1 MLSKGKKTLNFV
13 EHLKSDKFGVIIKN
27 DYLCACACARGA
39 RSEGGVLM
47 YDFQK
52 ADMWK
57 RISAWLFDFIVICMT
72 IVGIAWLLSL
82 ALRYDFHY
90 ANYEASYDKY
100 ELEYGVSLDL
110 SAEDFE
116 KLTDEQLEVYR
127 EIDKKIQEDP
137 QVIGTYTVLVNLVL
151 TITAL
156 SLLLGHF
163 AVGFMIPF
171 FFGNGQTLGKKIF
184 GIGVMRFDGVKISN
198 FQLFVRSIF
207 GKCIIETL
215 VPVFIVMMI
224 ILGTTGIVGVA
235 VLAALTLSQIVSVI
249 ATKART
255 PIHDMMASTVTMD
268 MASQM
273 VFESPEELLAYKQ
286 RLHEKMVND
295 SREQTPG
302 N

>member
-13 EHLKSDKFGVIIKN
+13 EHLKSDKFGAIIKN
-27 DYLCACACARGA
+27 DYLCACACA

-72 IVGIAWLLSL
+72 IVGIAWLLSM

-90 ANYEASYDKY
+90 ANLEAAYDKY
-100 ELEYGVSLDL
+100 EQEYGVDLDI
-110 SAEDFE
+110 SVEDQE
-116 KLTDEQLEVYR
+116 KLTDEQKAVYQ
-127 EIDKKIQEDP
+127 EIAQKIQKDP
-137 QVIGTYTVLVNLVL
+137 QVHGTYTVIVNLVI

-156 SLLLGHF
+156 SILLGHF
-163 AVGFMIPF
+163 AVGFMIPL

-207 GKCIIETL
+207 GKCIVETL
-215 VPVFIVMMI
+215 VPVFIVIMT
-224 ILGTTGIVGVA
+224 ILGVTGIVGIA
-235 VLAALTLSQIVSVI
+235 VLAAIILSQIVAVI
-249 ATKART
+249 ATKAHT
-255 PIHDMMASTVTMD
+255 PIHDMMASTVAMD

-273 VFESPEELLAYKQ
+273 VFESPEALLAYKQ
-286 RLHEKMVND
+286 RLHEQMVND
-295 SREQTPG
+295 TREQTTG
-302 N
+302 Y